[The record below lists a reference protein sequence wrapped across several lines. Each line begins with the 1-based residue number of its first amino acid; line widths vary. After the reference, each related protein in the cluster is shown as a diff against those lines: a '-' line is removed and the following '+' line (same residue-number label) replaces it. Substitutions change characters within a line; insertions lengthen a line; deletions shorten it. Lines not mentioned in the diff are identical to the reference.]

1 MLALQGELPVRLRLE
16 SQVGDGVRRWY
27 PVPWVFQ
34 VGTEAQ
40 LQARDP
46 LRGGH
51 RALAGIELHAHHP
64 QVRAHRL
71 HALDEALQ
79 RVGHYK
85 QVNDVGL
92 DEALLDPSQQ
102 AQAVPL
108 RPEQGLVEERVQ
120 QGALGVALLDA
131 AQHVD
136 GLRKPVCG
144 DDAQPGARVQEEVE
158 VDEPGTLGLSQMCAS
173 LQCIGGGAL
182 ARMSR

>member
-1 MLALQGELPVRLRLE
+1 MLALQGELPVRLQLE

-51 RALAGIELHAHHP
+51 GALAGVELHAHHP
-64 QVRAHRL
+64 QVRGHRL
-71 HALDEALQ
+71 HALDEVLQ
-79 RVGHYK
+79 RVGHY
-85 QVNDVGL
+85 QQAVDVGL
-92 DEALLDPSQQ
+92 DEALLGSSRR

-108 RPEQGLVEERVQ
+108 CPEQGIQEERLQ
-120 QGALGVALLDA
+120 QGALGVALPDA

-136 GLRKPVCG
+136 GLR
-144 DDAQPGARVQEEVE
+144 
-158 VDEPGTLGLSQMCAS
+158 
-173 LQCIGGGAL
+173 
-182 ARMSR
+182 